1 MKNNNTKET
10 IFLFIN
16 IISNKS
22 LQKFLPPQ
30 DSEGNLGDC
39 TLIPLYDNEDSVCG
53 IIYDDVPYYFNKKLQ
68 GDIIEI
74 TNKMGSIVARYTYD
88 A

>member
-1 MKNNNTKET
+1 M
-10 IFLFIN
+10 
-16 IISNKS
+16 
-22 LQKFLPPQ
+22 
-30 DSEGNLGDC
+30 
-39 TLIPLYDNEDSVCG
+39 IPLYDNEDSVCG